1 MVAGL
6 RILWRFFLQP
16 IAPLLMARLLLLFL
30 LTSCLLLSMT
40 GCEPNP
46 ETIPDSDT
54 EDESLRIK
62 AETLARE
69 SIIVDGHIDVPY
81 RMTELEEDIS
91 EATDHG
97 DFDYPRAEA
106 GGLDAPFMSIY
117 LPAAR
122 QDTPGASKA
131 LADSLIDLVEDF
143 VAHAPDKFA
152 LATSAADVRANHEAG
167 LMSLPMG
174 MENGSGIEDDLA
186 NLQHFYD
193 RGIRYITLT
202 HAVDN
207 KISDSSYDTTGTW
220 SGLSAFGREVIAE
233 MNRLG
238 IMVDVSHVSDSAF
251 YQVMEIS
258 TVPVIASHSSARHFT
273 PGFERNMDDAM
284 IRLLAKKGGVIM
296 INFGSSFLTEDYRTK
311 DAAAKTNIAAYL
323 EENNLTEADPAAQDY
338 ARSYYADNVGYAD
351 IADVVAHIEHVVNL
365 VGIDHV
371 GLGSD
376 FDGVGDSLPVG
387 LKDVSAYPNLIYE
400 LLKKGYSDEDIQK
413 IMGENAL
420 RVWSEVER
428 LAASE
433 TN

>member
-1 MVAGL
+1 MI
-6 RILWRFFLQP
+6 R
-16 IAPLLMARLLLLFL
+16 MLLLCL
-30 LTSCLLLSMT
+30 LTTGLLSMT
-40 GCEPNP
+40 SCEPNP
-46 ETIPDSDT
+46 ETTPDSDAQ
-54 EDESLRIK
+54 DESLRIK
-62 AETLARE
+62 ADTLARQF
-69 SIIVDGHIDVPY
+69 IIVDGHIDVPY

-97 DFDYPRAEA
+97 DFDYPRAAA

-117 LPAAR
+117 LPADR
-122 QDTPGASKA
+122 QDTPGSSKT
-131 LADSLIDLVEDF
+131 LADSLIDMVERF

-152 LATSAADVRANHEAG
+152 LATSVAEVRANHDAG
-167 LMSLPMG
+167 LISLPMG

-220 SGLSAFGREVIAE
+220 NGLSDFGRAVVAE

-258 TVPVIASHSSARHFT
+258 TAPVIASHSSARHFT
-273 PGFERNMDDAM
+273 PGFERNMSDAM
-284 IRLLAKKGGVIM
+284 IRLLAEHNGVIM
-296 INFGSSFLTEDYRTK
+296 INFGSSFLSEAYRAK
-311 DAAAKTNIAAYL
+311 REAADAHIETYL
-323 EENNLTEADPAAQDY
+323 AENNLTEADSAAQAY

-387 LKDVSAYPNLIYE
+387 LKDVSAYPNLVYE
-400 LLKKGYSDEDIQK
+400 LLKKGYSEEDIQK
-413 IMGENAL
+413 ILGENVL

-428 LAASE
+428 LA

>member
-1 MVAGL
+1 MT
-6 RILWRFFLQP
+6 RI
-16 IAPLLMARLLLLFL
+16 LLLFL
-30 LTSCLLLSMT
+30 LTIVLLSMT
-40 GCEPNP
+40 SCEPNP
-46 ETIPDSDT
+46 ETTPDSDT
-54 EDESLRIK
+54 EDESLHIK

-91 EATDHG
+91 EATEHG
-97 DFDYPRAEA
+97 DFDYPRAET

-117 LPAAR
+117 LPADR
-122 QDTPGASKA
+122 QDTPGSSKA
-131 LADSLIDLVEDF
+131 LADSLIDMVESF
-143 VAHAPDKFA
+143 VARAPNKFA
-152 LATSAADVRANHEAG
+152 LAKSVADVRANHEAG

-186 NLQHFYD
+186 HLQHFYD

-220 SGLSAFGREVIAE
+220 NGLSDFGREVVAE

-258 TVPVIASHSSARHFT
+258 TAPVIASHSSARHFT
-273 PGFERNMDDAM
+273 PGFERNMNDDM
-284 IRLLAKKGGVIM
+284 IRLLAEKNGVIM
-296 INFGSSFLTEDYRTK
+296 INFGSSFLSEEYRTK
-311 DAAAKTNIAAYL
+311 REAADAHIETYL
-323 EENNLTEADPAAQDY
+323 EENNLTEADSAAQEY
-338 ARSYYADNVGYAD
+338 TRSYYADHVGYAD
-351 IADVVAHIEHVVNL
+351 ISNVVAHIDHVVNL

-376 FDGVGDSLPVG
+376 FDGVGDSLPIG
-387 LKDVSAYPNLIYE
+387 LKDVSAYPSLVYE
-400 LLKKGYSDEDIQK
+400 LLKKGYSDEDIKK
-413 IMGENAL
+413 ILGENAL
-420 RVWSEVER
+420 RVWSEVEQ
-428 LAASE
+428 LAAASQAD
-433 TN
+433 

>member
-1 MVAGL
+1 MTRV
-6 RILWRFFLQP
+6 
-16 IAPLLMARLLLLFL
+16 LLLFILTTGL
-30 LTSCLLLSMT
+30 LFSMT
-40 GCEPNP
+40 SCEPNP
-46 ETIPDSDT
+46 ETPPATDT
-54 EDESLRIK
+54 DDAALRAQ

-117 LPAAR
+117 LPADR

-131 LADSLIDLVEDF
+131 LADSLIDMVENF
-143 VAHAPDKFA
+143 VSQAPDKFA
-152 LATSAADVRANHEAG
+152 LATSVADVRANHDAG
-167 LMSLPMG
+167 LISLPMG

-220 SGLSAFGREVIAE
+220 NGLSPFGREVVAE

-251 YQVMEIS
+251 YQVMEAS
-258 TVPVIASHSSARHFT
+258 TAPVIASHSSARHFT
-273 PGFERNMDDAM
+273 PGFERNMSDDM
-284 IRLLAKKGGVIM
+284 IRLLAEKNGVIM
-296 INFGSSFLTEDYRTK
+296 INFGSSFLSEEYRAK
-311 DAAAKTNIAAYL
+311 REAADAHIETYL
-323 EENNLTEADPAAQDY
+323 EENNLTEADSAAQEY

-351 IADVVAHIEHVVNL
+351 IADVVAHIDHVVNL
-365 VGIDHV
+365 VGIDYV

-387 LKDVSAYPNLIYE
+387 LKDVSAYPNLVYE
-400 LLKKGYSDEDIQK
+400 LLKKGYSEEDIQK
-413 IMGENAL
+413 LLGENAL

-428 LAASE
+428 QAS
-433 TN
+433 TLQTD